1 MIERRQ
7 PFRVASAGAA
17 LCASLLTVSQAKSAF
32 QDQSAG
38 CDLSGTYKLVADQ
51 REVVDTG
58 EVVRVAKPQG
68 YISYGAGKRMLVVIV
83 REPRPMPVSVEAIT
97 ERDRVALFDTVTA
110 YSGTFD
116 CDASSV
122 THHIDLSW
130 NSAWTGTTQVR
141 SIKRDGNRL
150 TYMTPPFRFFSDG
163 RMSVGTLV
171 WEKLP

>member
-1 MIERRQ
+1 MIEHWQ
-7 PFRVASAGAA
+7 PFRVGSAGAA
-17 LCASLLTVSQAKSAF
+17 AFCASLLTISQAK
-32 QDQSAG
+32 SAG

-51 REVVDTG
+51 RLVIDTG

-68 YISYGAGKRMLVVIV
+68 YISYGADKRMLVVIV
-83 REPRPMPVSVEAIT
+83 REPRPTPVSVEAIT
-97 ERDRVALFDTVTA
+97 DRDRVALFNTVTA

-130 NSAWTGTTQVR
+130 NGAWTGTTQVR
-141 SIKRDGNRL
+141 SIKRDGDRL
-150 TYMTPPFRFFSDG
+150 TYTAPPYHFFSDG
-163 RMSVGTLV
+163 RTSVGTLV